1 MIQLNRT
8 LTAISGIRAGHA
20 TNRAGGT
27 GCTVVLCPP
36 GTVGGVDQRGG
47 GPGTRETDLL
57 RPSQHVDNVSAILL
71 SGGSAYGLAAADG
84 VMRWL
89 EERDVGY
96 RTGDGAVVPIVPAA
110 ILYDLGIG
118 SVTARPGPDMGYQA
132 CEQASAEPL
141 AEGSVGAG
149 TGCRV
154 CSLTG
159 NARATKGGIGS
170 ACMEIDE
177 GLLVAALVAVNALGE
192 VLDERGEILAGLR
205 SRPGKNDFIPVLDV
219 LRTLLDQRQARSNT
233 VIGVVA
239 TNARFSKAAVTRV
252 AQMASC
258 GVARTIRPAHTAHDG
273 DTMFALAT
281 GSQEA
286 DPSVVGAFA
295 AEAVAMAIRRAV
307 RAATSLG
314 GVRAICDKCCA
325 R

>member
-1 MIQLNRT
+1 MIQLNST
-8 LTAISGIRAGHA
+8 LTAIPGIRAGHA
-20 TNRAGGT
+20 TDRAGST

-57 RPSQHVDNVSAILL
+57 RPTQHVDNVSAILL
-71 SGGSAYGLAAADG
+71 SGGSAYGLAAAEG

-118 SVTARPGPDMGYQA
+118 SVTARPGPDMGYLA
-132 CEQASAEPL
+132 CEQANAEPL

-154 CSLTG
+154 CTLTG

-170 ACMEIDE
+170 ACVEIGD

-205 SRPGKNDFIPVLDV
+205 SGPGGDDFIPVLQV
-219 LRTLLDQRQARSNT
+219 LRSLLDQRQARSNT
-233 VIGVVA
+233 VIGVVV
-239 TNARFSKAAVTRV
+239 TNAQFSKAAVTRV

-281 GSQEA
+281 GTQEA

-307 RAATSLG
+307 RTATSLG
-314 GVRAICDKCCA
+314 GVRAIRGEC
-325 R
+325 

>member
-1 MIQLNRT
+1 MMQVNKT
-8 LTAISGIRAGHA
+8 LTAVPGIRAGHA
-20 TNRAGGT
+20 TDSDGGT

-57 RPSQHVDNVSAILL
+57 RPAQHVDHVSAILL

-89 EERDVGY
+89 EERAIGY
-96 RTGDGAVVPIVPAA
+96 RTGDGSVVPIVPAA
-110 ILYDLGIG
+110 ILYDLGLA
-118 SVTARPGPDMGYQA
+118 SNEARPGPDMGYLA
-132 CEQASAEPL
+132 CEQASVNAL

-170 ACMEIDE
+170 ACIDVGD
-177 GLLVAALVAVNALGE
+177 GLLVAALVAVNSLGE

-205 SRPGKNDFIPVLDV
+205 SGPGAWEFIPLLEV
-219 LRTLLDQRQARSNT
+219 LRTQLAQPQARSNT

-239 TNARFSKAAVTRV
+239 TNARLTKAEVTRV

-258 GVARTIRPAHTAHDG
+258 GVARVIRPAHTAHDG
-273 DTMFALAT
+273 DTLFALAT
-281 GSQEA
+281 CSQA
-286 DPSVVGAFA
+286 ANASVVGAFA
-295 AEAVAMAIRRAV
+295 AEAVAMSIRRAV
-307 RAATSLG
+307 RKATSLG
-314 GVRAICDKCCA
+314 GVRAICDA
-325 R
+325 G

>member
-8 LTAISGIRAGHA
+8 LTAIPGIRAGHA

-84 VMRWL
+84 SHALAGGARCRVSDRRWRCRADRAGGHPL
-89 EERDVGY
+89 RF
-96 RTGDGAVVPIVPAA
+96 
-110 ILYDLGIG
+110 GIG

-170 ACMEIDE
+170 ACMEITD

-219 LRTLLDQRQARSNT
+219 LRTVLDQRQARSNT

-295 AEAVAMAIRRAV
+295 AEAVAMAIRHAV

-314 GVRAICDKCCA
+314 GVRAICDRC
-325 R
+325 